1 MLGNIL
7 YGFIIIV
14 VGVNLAPTVANQVQA
29 AKSNTNFSSTDTTL
43 LGLVTTFYVLAVMSV
58 GINIL
63 AVGLRSSGLA

>member
-14 VGVNLAPTVANQVQA
+14 VGVNLAPTVANQVAAAQA
-29 AKSNTNFSSTDTTL
+29 NTNFSSTDTTL

-58 GINIL
+58 GISIL
-63 AVGLRSSGLA
+63 ATGLRSAGLS

>member
-58 GINIL
+58 GISIL
-63 AVGLRSSGLA
+63 AVGLRNSGLS